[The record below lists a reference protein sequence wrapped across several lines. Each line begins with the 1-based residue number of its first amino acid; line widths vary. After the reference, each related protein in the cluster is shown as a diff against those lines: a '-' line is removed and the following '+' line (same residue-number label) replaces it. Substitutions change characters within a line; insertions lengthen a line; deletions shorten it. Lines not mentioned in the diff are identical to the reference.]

1 MRHLLF
7 CTVRFFLVT
16 DVCEV
21 EYHRYAEELVTPLT
35 NDGSATRDDDLREVV
50 VKGYAVVAESQ

>member
-1 MRHLLF
+1 MHGEALHMAN
-7 CTVRFFLVT
+7 
-16 DVCEV
+16 VCEV
-21 EYHRYAEELVTPLT
+21 EHHRNAEELVAPLA

>member
-1 MRHLLF
+1 MSQI
-7 CTVRFFLVT
+7 FLVT

-21 EYHRYAEELVTPLT
+21 EYHRYAEELVAPLT